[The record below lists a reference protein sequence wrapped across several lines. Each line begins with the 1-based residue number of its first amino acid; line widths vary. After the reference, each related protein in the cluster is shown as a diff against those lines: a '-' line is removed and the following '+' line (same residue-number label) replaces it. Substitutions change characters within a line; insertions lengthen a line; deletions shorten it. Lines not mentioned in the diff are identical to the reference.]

1 MFDIRFELGP
11 EVDLGNRMGSITLGS
26 HTERFQSPVGYW
38 SLRDYEQQWI
48 AAARRLLSEPE
59 TVFLT
64 SVADPDAVEVIR
76 GWPMWR
82 DDELVYVHERL
93 FILNQLDHKFD
104 VEQPYSHIGQ
114 RLQIGE
120 DGRISEWRLQVE
132 DISSFLQ
139 RRAGQYV
146 PA

>member
-11 EVDLGNRMGSITLGS
+11 EVDLGNRLGSITLGS
-26 HTERFQSPVGYW
+26 HIERFRSPVAYW
-38 SLRDYEQQWI
+38 SLRDYERQWI
-48 AAARRLLSEPE
+48 AAAQRLLTQPE

-64 SVADPDAVEVIR
+64 SVPDPEAAEVIR

-82 DDELVYVHERL
+82 EEDLIYVHERL
-93 FILNQLDHKFD
+93 FVLKQLNHKFD
-104 VEQPYSHIGQ
+104 VDQPYSHVGQ

-120 DGRISEWRLQVE
+120 DGRISEWRVTVQ

-139 RRAGQYV
+139 RRADQYV